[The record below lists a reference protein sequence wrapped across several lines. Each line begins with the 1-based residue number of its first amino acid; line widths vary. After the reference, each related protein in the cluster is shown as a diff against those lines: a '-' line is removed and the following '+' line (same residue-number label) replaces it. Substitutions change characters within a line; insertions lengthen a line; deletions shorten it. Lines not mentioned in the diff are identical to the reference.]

1 MYDTMEFNGQAL
13 QDKFVLNI
21 TEFKR
26 NGTFVEIGSNDPIVI
41 NNTYLLEKGF
51 DWTGVMVEYNKTW
64 EPSYKEKRPGSIHI
78 MEDATNI
85 DYPKVFADAAFPSNI
100 DYLQIDLEVNNG
112 STFKTLQNLDANIFD
127 NYKFRVV
134 TFEHDIYHTNFLNTR
149 QESRN
154 IFEKRGYL
162 RVFSDVTN
170 NGQNPFEDWY
180 VHPELVNMGYVK
192 QLMTH
197 NDTNNTNSRKI
208 NYNI

>member
-1 MYDTMEFNGQAL
+1 MEFNGQAL
-13 QDKFVLNI
+13 QDKFVLNV

-26 NGTFVEIGSNDPIVI
+26 NGIFVEIGSNDPIII
-41 NNTYLLEKGF
+41 NNTYLLETGF
-51 DWTGVMVEYNKTW
+51 EWTGVMVEYNKAW

-78 MEDATNI
+78 MEDATKV
-85 DYPKVFADAAFPSNI
+85 DYAKVFADAALPSTI

-112 STFKTLQNLDANIFD
+112 STLRTLQNLDANIFD
-127 NYKFRVV
+127 NYTFGVV

-162 RVFSDVTN
+162 RVFSDITN

-180 VHPELVNMGYVK
+180 VHPELVSMEYVNK
-192 QLMTH
+192 LMKH
-197 NDTNNTNSRKI
+197 NDINNTNSHKI